1 MTELQVVALVAMQEG
16 GRDVGWLLYCII
28 EHLVCRVMAVASDL
42 ASSVSPGHLLA
53 VYVEVCVMIA
63 ICSCGYFLCLDVPD

>member
-1 MTELQVVALVAMQEG
+1 MM
-16 GRDVGWLLYCII
+16 
-28 EHLVCRVMAVASDL
+28 MAVASDL